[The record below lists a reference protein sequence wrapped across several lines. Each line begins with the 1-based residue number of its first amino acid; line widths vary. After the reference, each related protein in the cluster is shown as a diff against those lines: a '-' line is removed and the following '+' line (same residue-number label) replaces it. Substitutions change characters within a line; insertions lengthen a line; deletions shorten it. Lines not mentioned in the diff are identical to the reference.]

1 MTDKR
6 KRAEDSAEGEA
17 PSGWHRP
24 EDEAAEH
31 GNGAE
36 QLGDQAQGDQPQDD
50 QVEDDQV
57 AALMEE
63 AADLKERL
71 LRTMAEMENLRKRTE
86 REKAEATLYAAT
98 NFARDLL
105 SVGDSLDRAL
115 QSIPGEGRD
124 TLDEATRN
132 LLAGIEMT
140 HKELLNVFSR
150 HGISRIEPMGG
161 RFDPHF
167 HQAMFEV
174 PDASSPPGTV
184 VQVMQ
189 AGYTIGERCL
199 RPALVGVAKTP
210 PAAQDS

>member
-1 MTDKR
+1 MSDKR
-6 KRAEDSAEGEA
+6 KRAEESAEDEA

-24 EDEAAEH
+24 EDEAATDE
-31 GNGAE
+31 AS
-36 QLGDQAQGDQPQDD
+36 QA
-50 QVEDDQV
+50 EDDQV
-57 AALMEE
+57 ASLMEE

-71 LRTMAEMENLRKRTE
+71 LRTMADMENLRKRTE

-98 NFARDLL
+98 SFARDLL
-105 SVGDSLDRAL
+105 SVADSLDRAL
-115 QSIPGEGRD
+115 QSIPEEGRD
-124 TLDEATRN
+124 KLDEATRN
-132 LLAGIEMT
+132 LLAGIEVT

-150 HGISRIEPMGG
+150 HGIARIEPMGG
-161 RFDPHF
+161 KFDPHF

-199 RPALVGVAKTP
+199 RPALVGVAKAP
-210 PAAQDS
+210 PAAGGSGGSQS

>member
-1 MTDKR
+1 
-6 KRAEDSAEGEA
+6 
-17 PSGWHRP
+17 
-24 EDEAAEH
+24 
-31 GNGAE
+31 
-36 QLGDQAQGDQPQDD
+36 
-50 QVEDDQV
+50 
-57 AALMEE
+57 MEE

-71 LRTMAEMENLRKRTE
+71 LRTMADMENLRKRTE

-98 NFARDLL
+98 SFARDLL
-105 SVGDSLDRAL
+105 SVADSLDRAL
-115 QSIPGEGRD
+115 QSIPEEGRD

-132 LLAGIEMT
+132 LLAGIEVT

-150 HGISRIEPMGG
+150 HGIARIEPMGG
-161 RFDPHF
+161 KFDPHF

-199 RPALVGVAKTP
+199 RPALVGVAKAP
-210 PAAQDS
+210 PAESGTRPRIDLLGLDPSPRGDCHEPGHGSSRKARGRQDDYWVPRSPFGSPEDDAGHVIASTA

>member
-1 MTDKR
+1 MSDKR
-6 KRAEDSAEGEA
+6 KRAQEQAEDEA

-24 EDEAAEH
+24 GNEVEDEAATDEAD
-31 GNGAE
+31 GVE
-36 QLGDQAQGDQPQDD
+36 QA
-50 QVEDDQV
+50 EDDQV
-57 AALMEE
+57 ATLIAE
-63 AADLKERL
+63 AADLKDRL
-71 LRTMAEMENLRKRTE
+71 LRTMADMENLRKRAE

-105 SVGDSLDRAL
+105 SVADGLDRAL
-115 QSIPGEGRD
+115 QSIPEEGRD

-132 LLAGIEMT
+132 LLAGIEVT
-140 HKELLNVFSR
+140 HKEFLNVFSR
-150 HGISRIEPMGG
+150 HGIARLEPMGAK
-161 RFDPHF
+161 FDPHF

-199 RPALVGVAKTP
+199 RPALVGVAKAP
-210 PAAQDS
+210 PAA